1 MRLAFARSDDPDD
14 GRVGATPESVATLTG
29 RGLEVEVETG
39 AGKGAGHSDQ
49 DYRDSG
55 AVIVDG
61 DTLFAR
67 AETVVTVVP
76 PSAERLATIAEGATL
91 IGLLRP
97 VHGTDV
103 ARILVERRATAIAME
118 LVPRISKAQSM
129 DALSS
134 QAGIA
139 GYKAVLIAANGVDKL
154 FPLSMTAA
162 GTVKPARVVVLGV
175 GVAGLQAIATAKR
188 LGATVKAN
196 DVRAAAA
203 DEVSS
208 LGADFVHIPGVT
220 DQAEGAYAKKLGEEL
235 TRAQHEALAPHVAQA
250 DAVICTAQ
258 IPGRRAPT
266 LLTAEMVE
274 RMPTGSVVVDLAAED
289 GGNCSLTDSGGPVDH
304 GGVRVIPAPQLARS
318 LPSEASALYAR
329 NVVNLLSRIV
339 TDEGELD
346 VDADPELS
354 GFVLAKDGEIRHEPA
369 VAALASAGSADS
381 MGAAS

>member
-1 MRLAFARSDDPDD
+1 MRLGFARSDDPDD
-14 GRVGATPESVATLTG
+14 GRVGATPETVTTLAR
-29 RGLEVEVETG
+29 RGLDVEVEAG
-39 AGKGAGHSDQ
+39 AGTKAGHSDQ
-49 DYRDSG
+49 DYRDAG
-55 AVIVDG
+55 AAIVDG
-61 DTLFAR
+61 GTLFPR
-67 AETVVTVVP
+67 AEAVVTVGP
-76 PSAERLATIAEGATL
+76 PAPERLAAIAEGATL

-97 VHGTDV
+97 VHATDV
-103 ARILVERRATAIAME
+103 ARLLVERRVTALAME

-139 GYKAVLIAANGVDKL
+139 GYKAVLIAANRIDKL

-208 LGADFVHIPGVT
+208 LGADFIHIPGVT
-220 DQAEGAYAKKLGEEL
+220 DQSGGAYAKKLGAEL
-235 TRAQHEALAPHVAQA
+235 TRAQHQALAPHVAQA

-258 IPGRRAPT
+258 IPGRNAPT

-274 RMPTGSVVVDLAAED
+274 QMPGGSVVVDLAAED
-289 GGNCSLTDSGGPVDH
+289 GGNCDLTDIAGPVDH
-304 GGVRVIPAPQLARS
+304 GEVRVIPAPQLARS
-318 LPSEASALYAR
+318 LPGEASALYAR
-329 NVVNLLSRIV
+329 NIANLLARIV
-339 TDEGELD
+339 TDEGELS
-346 VDADPELS
+346 VEADPELS
-354 GFVLAKDGEIRHEPA
+354 GFLLARDGEIHHEPTA
-369 VAALASAGSADS
+369 AALASVGPTDP
-381 MGAAS
+381 MGASS

>member
-49 DYRDSG
+49 DYRDAG

-103 ARILVERRATAIAME
+103 ARTLVDRRATAIAME

-235 TRAQHEALAPHVAQA
+235 TRAQHEALTPHIAQA

-289 GGNCSLTDSGGPVDH
+289 GGNCSLTDSGGQVDH
-304 GGVRVIPAPQLARS
+304 GGVRVIPATQLARS

-329 NVVNLLSRIV
+329 NIVNLLSRIV

-369 VAALASAGSADS
+369 AAALASAGSADS

>member
-49 DYRDSG
+49 DYRDAG

-76 PSAERLATIAEGATL
+76 PSVERLATIAEGATL

-97 VHGTDV
+97 VHETDV
-103 ARILVERRATAIAME
+103 ARTLVERRVTAIAME

-208 LGADFVHIPGVT
+208 LGADFIHIPGVT
-220 DQAEGAYAKKLGEEL
+220 DQTDGAYAKKLGEEL

-258 IPGRRAPT
+258 IPGRPAPT

-289 GGNCSLTDSGGPVDH
+289 GGNCSLTDSGGQVDH

-329 NVVNLLSRIV
+329 NIVNLLSRIV
-339 TDEGELD
+339 TDERELD

-369 VAALASAGSADS
+369 AAALASAGSADS

>member
-1 MRLAFARSDDPDD
+1 MRLGFARSDDPND
-14 GRVGATPESVATLTG
+14 GRVGATPETVAILSG
-29 RGLEVEVETG
+29 RGLDVEVESG
-39 AGKGAGHSDQ
+39 AGTAAGHSDE
-49 DYRDSG
+49 DYQEAG
-55 AVIVDG
+55 AAIVDG
-61 DTLFAR
+61 DKLFAR
-67 AETVVTVVP
+67 AEAVVVVSP
-76 PSAERLATIAEGATL
+76 PSTERLATIAEGAAL
-91 IGLLRP
+91 IGFLRP
-97 VHGTDV
+97 VHATGL
-103 ARILVERRATAIAME
+103 ARVLVERRVTALAME

-139 GYKAVLIAANGVDKL
+139 GYKAVLIAANQIDKL

-203 DEVSS
+203 DEVKS

-220 DQAEGAYAKKLGEEL
+220 DQTEGAYAKKLGAEL
-235 TRAQHEALAPHVAQA
+235 TKAQHEALAPHIAQA

-258 IPGRRAPT
+258 IPGRGAPT
-266 LLTAEMVE
+266 LLTAAMVE

-289 GGNCSLTDSGGPVDH
+289 GGNCDLTDPGGPTDH
-304 GGVRVIPAPQLARS
+304 GGVRIIPAPQLARS
-318 LPSEASALYAR
+318 LPKEASALYAR
-329 NVVNLLSRIV
+329 NIVNLLARIV

-346 VDADPELS
+346 VDADAELT
-354 GFVLAKDGEIRHEPA
+354 GFLLARDGEVLHEPTA
-369 VAALASAGSADS
+369 VALASAGPNGLEATS
-381 MGAAS
+381 